1 MLSVELKTK
10 IDNII
15 SDSKKLRVWVIY
27 EKCKKEIQDTYDY
40 LEAIKYIVE
49 KLGV

>member
-1 MLSVELKTK
+1 MLSEELKQR
-10 IDNII
+10 IDSII

-27 EKCKKEIQDTYDY
+27 EKCKREIPVTYDY